1 MRYQRFDQQMD
12 NTLELECGD
21 LWQETTR
28 EVCEPQIEP
37 ARRAGLE
44 LGRAAR
50 KIASTVDPVPKAK
63 TVLAFLRQ
71 MAGGIRDGFHS

>member
-1 MRYQRFDQQMD
+1 MRFQKFDQQMD

-28 EVCEPQIEP
+28 EVCEQPVYQ
-37 ARRAGLE
+37 ARRAGQE

-50 KIASTVDPVPKAK
+50 KIATAVDPAPKTKKVAR
-63 TVLAFLRQ
+63 FLREL
-71 MAGGIRDGFHS
+71 ADGIREGFRS

>member
-1 MRYQRFDQQMD
+1 MRYQRFDQRMD

-21 LWQETTR
+21 LWQETAR
-28 EVCEPQIEP
+28 EVIEQP
-37 ARRAGLE
+37 ADRARCVGLE

-50 KIASTVDPVPKAK
+50 KIATTVDPVPKAK

-71 MAGGIRDGFHS
+71 MAEGIRDGFHS